1 MDLAK
6 QQQVTSY
13 AHKDENNVFL
23 IKMWNEEPPNNTD
36 PHAIVD
42 LIKNGDL
49 VRLEHV
55 TSRRNIHSHREPA
68 PVSKRHFQVELFA
81 LQRSSLTS
89 NLNLLNKPSG
99 VHK

>member
-13 AHKDENNVFL
+13 AHKDENNVFV

-49 VRLEHV
+49 VRLEQV
-55 TSRRNIHSHREPA
+55 TSRRNIHSHRESA
-68 PVSKRHFQVELFA
+68 PVSKRHFQVEFFNF
-81 LQRSSLTS
+81 LQLY
-89 NLNLLNKPSG
+89 LYLY
-99 VHK
+99 